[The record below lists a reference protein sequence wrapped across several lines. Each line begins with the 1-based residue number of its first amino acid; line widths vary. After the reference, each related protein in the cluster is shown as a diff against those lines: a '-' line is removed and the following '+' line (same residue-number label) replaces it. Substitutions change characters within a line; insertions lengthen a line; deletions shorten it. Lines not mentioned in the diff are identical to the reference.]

1 LLLQILMFAYSSN
14 PLPPIS
20 RLEVT
25 GIDRRC
31 RILRSGVVNAIN
43 STIHC
48 YLEAHNVML
57 PLVDSVDMQRYHDI
71 YELPRQD
78 YQEMIQGL
86 PSTAT
91 DDPESLGGLKMSMLR
106 LFIARQILFCDLLAL
121 PSESSVPGTNR
132 WTLISD
138 EIASL
143 SQVVSTSA
151 TSVGLLIDEEENR
164 HWGDQSRGRSQDFVQ
179 GDESQG
185 PEVVPPRTPAK
196 EKVHAQFRR
205 LDALSRSIR
214 SLNARM
220 LLMRDEANSL
230 IEGAGHST
238 DITSVLAKQYDLVG
252 SDLRNLMSEWERGRN
267 TMLLGIGAIDR
278 SSLSRSSSGLRS
290 PHSPVHSLGG
300 ITAVNEG
307 SPAEALRRLTEEGL
321 KAPSN
326 DGLGSDEEIFE
337 AVALPPKPKR
347 LSMTREEKLAKMQED
362 RRKRATLQESRD
374 ASTNML
380 RELETVIKHRPRGRT
395 TSRITSV

>member
-1 LLLQILMFAYSSN
+1 M
-14 PLPPIS
+14 
-20 RLEVT
+20 
-25 GIDRRC
+25 
-31 RILRSGVVNAIN
+31 
-43 STIHC
+43 
-48 YLEAHNVML
+48 ML

-86 PSTAT
+86 PSTVT
-91 DDPESLGGLKMSMLR
+91 DDPESLGGLRMSMLR
-106 LFIARQILFCDLLAL
+106 LFVARQILFCDLLAL

-143 SQVVSTSA
+143 SQVVGTSA

-164 HWGDQSRGRSQDFVQ
+164 HWGDQSRGHSQESVQ
-179 GDESQG
+179 ADESQG

-230 IEGAGHST
+230 IEGAGHNT

-267 TMLLGIGAIDR
+267 TMLLGIGAVDR
-278 SSLSRSSSGLRS
+278 SSLSRSSSELRS

-300 ITAVNEG
+300 ITAVTEG

-395 TSRITSV
+395 TSRIISV

>member
-1 LLLQILMFAYSSN
+1 MFAYSSN

-20 RLEVT
+20 RLEMT

-57 PLVDSVDMQRYHDI
+57 PLVDSIDMQRYHDI
-71 YELPRQD
+71 YELSRQD

-86 PSTAT
+86 PSTVT

-151 TSVGLLIDEEENR
+151 TSVGLLIDEEENQ
-164 HWGDQSRGRSQDFVQ
+164 HWGEQSSGRSQDSVRA
-179 GDESQG
+179 DESQG
-185 PEVVPPRTPAK
+185 SGVVAPRTPAK

-267 TMLLGIGAIDR
+267 TMLLGISAVDR

-337 AVALPPKPKR
+337 AIALPPKPKR